1 MTARAIL
8 HCDINCCYAQ
18 IECQAH
24 PELRAV
30 PLVVGGDE
38 EARHGIVLARNL
50 LAKAAGIKTADTLND
65 ARRKC
70 PGLVVVPPDYR
81 LYMQVSGEMRRLY
94 YDYSDLVE
102 PFGPDEAWV
111 DVTGSTTCLGLTP
124 LQMAREIS
132 ERSKAELGLTVSIGV
147 ADNKI
152 YAKFGSDYKKPDAVT
167 LVDSAFAE
175 GVLRPSPV
183 RELLYVGEATERKL
197 HSSGIDSIGQLADAS
212 EQLLRRRLG
221 KMGLVLRAFARGE
234 DASEV
239 TPLDLSA
246 NAVEREVKSYGNG
259 ITFPRDIEDPETAKA
274 VTWMLAESVA
284 QRMREGRARCRTVSV
299 GVRDA
304 KSLLTAGRQTTLRTP
319 TNITAEVA
327 SAAWELMRQLRHFC
341 PEQPVRGLHVRAS
354 NLVPA
359 SESVQLSLFDPVP
372 RRTSMEKLDA
382 AVDELRRRFGNNIVM
397 WGTKASC
404 PDTAG
409 MDAKRDNT
417 VHPVSF
423 FHR

>member
-1 MTARAIL
+1 
-8 HCDINCCYAQ
+8 
-18 IECQAH
+18 
-24 PELRAV
+24 
-30 PLVVGGDE
+30 
-38 EARHGIVLARNL
+38 
-50 LAKAAGIKTADTLND
+50 
-65 ARRKC
+65 
-70 PGLVVVPPDYR
+70 
-81 LYMQVSGEMRRLY
+81 
-94 YDYSDLVE
+94 
-102 PFGPDEAWV
+102 
-111 DVTGSTTCLGLTP
+111 
-124 LQMAREIS
+124 
-132 ERSKAELGLTVSIGV
+132 
-147 ADNKI
+147 
-152 YAKFGSDYKKPDAVT
+152 
-167 LVDSAFAE
+167 
-175 GVLRPSPV
+175 
-183 RELLYVGEATERKL
+183 
-197 HSSGIDSIGQLADAS
+197 
-212 EQLLRRRLG
+212 
-221 KMGLVLRAFARGE
+221 
-234 DASEV
+234 
-239 TPLDLSA
+239 
-246 NAVEREVKSYGNG
+246 
-259 ITFPRDIEDPETAKA
+259 
-274 VTWMLAESVA
+274 MLAESVA